1 MNMHAS
7 LVRLKVFFDDP
18 FWIGVFE
25 KHCDGQIRVARVVF
39 GPEPK
44 MPQILAMMNRCRSI
58 EYSAPQPG
66 PVRIDAIRI
75 NPKRRQRM
83 INRDRKKPGCSTNAQ
98 LALKH
103 HQESRRELQQQSAR
117 ERKEEALDRK
127 FQMKQAKRKA
137 RKRGH

>member
-1 MNMHAS
+1 MNMHTS

-18 FWIGVFE
+18 FWVGVFE
-25 KHCDGQIRVARVVF
+25 KHVDGQILVARVVF

-44 MPQILAMMNRCRSI
+44 MPQILAMVNRCCSI

-66 PVRIDAIRI
+66 QVRFDATRI

-83 INRDRKKPGCSTNAQ
+83 INRERKKPGCSTNAQ

-103 HQESRRELQQQSAR
+103 YQESQKELRQRSAG
-117 ERKEEALDRK
+117 ERKEEALERK
-127 FQMKQAKRKA
+127 FQLKQAKRKA